1 MTAAPT
7 PQTPPAGIRPRWRVA
22 AVATSAGV
30 VLMAS
35 LVLAASR
42 DDGRARAPTAARL
55 ASTTTTTS
63 VVTSSTAAPV
73 PAAGGLAAGLGE
85 LWRRTPGG
93 CLGVAVGGATV
104 FAEQADEPVAPA
116 STLKLATAAAVLERI
131 GPAERLTT
139 TVVTAAALSNGG
151 IVAGDIWL
159 VGGGDPVLATD
170 AWAAARSQPPALH
183 TPLDALADALVAG
196 GVRVVEGRL
205 LGDESRYDAVRQVPT
220 WSQHVKDSNEVGP
233 LSALTVN
240 DGFRAWSGEHGD
252 PFPDAATGAAAT
264 FLDLLA
270 ARGVEVR
277 GGAGAGAAPA
287 GAVVLARLQSAPVRD
302 LVQAMLRDSDNGTAE
317 LLIKELGLRVLRE
330 GSTAAGARAALDVL
344 RAKGL
349 PTTGV
354 RIVDGSGLDATNRAT
369 CAFFLALLAAI
380 PADGVVADGLPV
392 AARTGTLERRFVDT
406 PVAGR
411 LRAKTGS
418 LDGVAALVGYAAPLA
433 GPTIAFAYLVE
444 GIDTDAAGRRLYEE
458 LAANLVSGG
467 G

>member
-1 MTAAPT
+1 M
-7 PQTPPAGIRPRWRVA
+7 A

-30 VLMAS
+30 VLTAS

-42 DDGRARAPTAARL
+42 DDGPARRPAAARSR
-55 ASTTTTTS
+55 STTTTTS
-63 VVTSSTAAPV
+63 VAPTSTAAPV
-73 PAAGGLAAGLGE
+73 PAPGGLAAGLGE

-93 CLGVAVGGATV
+93 CLGVVVGGATV
-104 FAEQADEPVAPA
+104 FAERADEPVAPA
-116 STLKLATAAAVLERI
+116 STLKVATAAAVLQRI
-131 GPAERLTT
+131 GPGERLTT
-139 TVVTAAALSNGG
+139 TVVAAAPVSNGG
-151 IVAGDIWL
+151 IVAGDLWL

-183 TPLDALADALVAG
+183 TRLDALADALVAG

-205 LGDESRYDAVRQVPT
+205 LGDDSRYDAVREVPT
-220 WSQHVKDSNEVGP
+220 WAQHVKDSNEVGP

-252 PFPDAATGAAAT
+252 PFADPPTGAAAT

-270 ARGVEVR
+270 ARGVQVR
-277 GGAGAGAAPA
+277 GGTGAGSAPPS
-287 GAVVLARLQSAPVRD
+287 AVVLARQQSPPVRD

-330 GSTAAGARAALDVL
+330 GSTAAGARATLEVL
-344 RAKGL
+344 REMGL

-369 CAFFLALLAAI
+369 CAFFLTLLSAI

-392 AARTGTLERRFVDT
+392 AARAGTLERRFVGT

-418 LDGVAALVGYAAPLA
+418 LDGVAALVGYAAPRA
-433 GPTIAFAYLVE
+433 GPTVAFAYLVE

-458 LAANLVSGG
+458 LAARLVAAGG
-467 G
+467 